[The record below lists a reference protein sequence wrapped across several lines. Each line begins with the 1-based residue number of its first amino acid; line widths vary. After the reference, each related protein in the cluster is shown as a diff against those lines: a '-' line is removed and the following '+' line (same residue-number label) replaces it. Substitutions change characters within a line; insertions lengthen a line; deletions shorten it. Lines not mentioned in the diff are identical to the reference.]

1 MNMPV
6 KSVFIATLGAQPQVV
21 TLALDTLLAQG
32 EQIDETIVVHLSG
45 QTERFPQA
53 LRELNHEFSNNCY
66 AGRPMRYRAIPI
78 SYNGSIIGDIQ
89 SDLEA
94 DAVFD
99 TFHNLLPSY
108 KQQEKRIHLCATGG
122 RRLLG
127 MLALSAAQLYFAKTD
142 RVWHLYSS
150 DRVRE
155 LSNRGA
161 CLHVDAP
168 DEIQLIQVPLQT
180 WGHMMPWLR
189 GEQTVTAKEVRANT
203 QKRADHAEQKR
214 CRQVIEHLTT
224 RQRDVL
230 REFANGLDPQAVAQK
245 LKIVISTVH
254 IHKKAIL
261 EECANVWGLPQGE
274 RLPFYWLREHFMDY
288 YAEERNQHSREM
300 GL

>member
-78 SYNGSIIGDIQ
+78 SYNGNIVKDIQ

-127 MLALSAAQLYFAKTD
+127 MLALSAAQFYFAKTD

-180 WGHMMPWLR
+180 WGHMLPWLR
-189 GEQTVTAKEVRANT
+189 GEQVISAKELRATN
-203 QKRADHAEQKR
+203 QKRADQSEFTR
-214 CRQVIEHLTT
+214 CQTVINRLTQ
-224 RQRDVL
+224 RPRDVL
-230 REFANGLDPQAVAQK
+230 REIALGSDPQAVAQK
-245 LKIVISTVH
+245 LKITVNTVH
-254 IHKKAIL
+254 THKKVIF
-261 EECANVWGLPQGE
+261 EECINAWGLPQGE
-274 RLPFYWLREHFMDY
+274 KLRFHWLRERFMDY
-288 YAEERNQHSREM
+288 YAAEDPASRQL

>member
-1 MNMPV
+1 MNTQV

-32 EQIDETIVVHLSG
+32 EQIDETVVVYLSG
-45 QTERFPQA
+45 QTERVPQA
-53 LRELNHEFSNNCY
+53 IRALNREFSNNSY
-66 AGRPMRYRAIPI
+66 AGRPMRYSALRIR
-78 SYNGSIIGDIQ
+78 YNGSIVEDIR

-108 KQQEKRIHLCATGG
+108 KQQEKRIHLCITGG

-127 MLALSAAQLYFAKTD
+127 MLALSAAQLYFTKTD

-150 DRVRE
+150 DHIRE
-155 LSNRGA
+155 LSNRGSY
-161 CLHVDAP
+161 LHIDAP
-168 DEIQLIQVPLQT
+168 NEIRLIQVPLQT
-180 WGHMMPWLR
+180 WGHMLPWLR
-189 GEQTVTAKEVRANT
+189 GEQAISAKELRATN
-203 QKRADHAEQKR
+203 QKRYDQVEQKR
-214 CRQVIEHLTT
+214 CHQVITRLTP
-224 RQRDVL
+224 RQCDVL

-254 IHKKAIL
+254 SHKKVIF

-274 RLPFYWLREHFMDY
+274 RLDYYWLREHFKDY
-288 YAEERNQHSREM
+288 FASEEE
-300 GL
+300 GLSPVIG